1 MPYLLQDLWELDRPG
16 RIIGLIKKNVGNVK
30 DLRILDLACGKGA
43 VCVKLAKELGCRVY
57 GIDIISEF
65 IRYAEQ
71 KAFDFGVSDL
81 CSFRV
86 EDINISAAR
95 ERGYDI
101 VILGA
106 VGEVLGSPEETIQ
119 KLKNTIKPGGF
130 IIIDDAYSREGV
142 YSNYPSRE
150 QWLKVF
156 ENEGIQL
163 IEEKPVKEDELSDI
177 NDKNN
182 KFIINRANELKNK
195 YPDKAAIFDGYVNSQ
210 LAECHELENENIGV
224 VWLLRNDISK
234 NKNAGGRT
242 YVKDFSDP
250 IISLGEADIPFEGQR
265 HICHKEII
273 IRFFHGV

>member
-1 MPYLLQDLWELDRPG
+1 MINNEREMIMGEVEEKLVKSLTGETTELIPYLPYLLQDLWELGSDPG
-16 RIIGLIKKNVGNVK
+16 EIIGLIKKNVGNVK

-65 IRYAEQ
+65 ISYAEQ

-210 LAECHELENENIGV
+210 LAECHELENEIIGV
-224 VWLLRNDISK
+224 VWLLRK
-234 NKNAGGRT
+234 
-242 YVKDFSDP
+242 
-250 IISLGEADIPFEGQR
+250 
-265 HICHKEII
+265 
-273 IRFFHGV
+273 